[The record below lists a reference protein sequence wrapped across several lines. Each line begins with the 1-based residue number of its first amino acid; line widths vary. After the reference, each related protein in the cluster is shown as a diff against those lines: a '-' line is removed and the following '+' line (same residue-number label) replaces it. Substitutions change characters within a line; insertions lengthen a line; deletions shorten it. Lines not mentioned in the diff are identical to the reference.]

1 MTPEKKIGTS
11 ESLATE
17 PDMGH
22 DYDGIRELDNRLPN
36 WWLAIFYLSI
46 VFSFGYWAY
55 YHVLEA
61 GPLQMEA
68 YELEMAR
75 AEAAAATRSSDR
87 GSLSNEMLLALS
99 EDEERVG
106 AGQQTYAQFC
116 AACHGSNGEG
126 GIGANLTDDYWIHGA
141 SPMEILG
148 VVSEGVATA
157 GMPAWK
163 GVLGDRKIE
172 EVTAYVLTLRGKNLP
187 GKEPQG
193 EKLEE

>member
-1 MTPEKKIGTS
+1 MTPEQKIETMDPVAS
-11 ESLATE
+11 E

-36 WWLAIFYLSI
+36 WWLAIFYLTI

-55 YHVLEA
+55 YHVLKA

-75 AEAAAATRSSDR
+75 AEAAAAER
-87 GSLSNEMLLALS
+87 GGGEALTDEVLLAYA
-99 EDEERVG
+99 EDEAKVN
-106 AGQQTYAQFC
+106 AGQVTFAQFC
-116 AACHGSNGEG
+116 AACHGPSGEG
-126 GIGANLTDDYWIHGA
+126 GIGANLTDPYWIHGG
-141 SPMEILG
+141 SPLEILE

-163 GVLGDRKIE
+163 GVLGKQKVE
-172 EVTAYVLTLRGKNLP
+172 EVTAFVLTLKGKNLP
-187 GKEPQG
+187 GKGPEG
-193 EKLEE
+193 ERLEE